1 MPKCNFNK
9 VAKQLYSNHIS
20 ARVFSCGNVNLL
32 HICRTTFP
40 KNTFGGLLLS
50 LPCLIK
56 MINDSP
62 QARKFFKRKIEA
74 LQYPIFLEFAKL
86 RASRAF
92 APSCLRAP
100 YVPLC
105 FCTLRALL
113 THLIF
118 APGVPFSLALHALF
132 VCLKGDTKL
141 HCTHYSCEVIILFN
155 TSLHKS
161 AFSNDSFGKLVFFVF
176 LRFLRCFELNSI

>member
-105 FCTLRALL
+105 FRTLRALL

-118 APGVPFSLALHALF
+118 APGVPFHSPCTPYLCVLKEIRNCIARIIRVRLLF
-132 VCLKGDTKL
+132 CSIRV
-141 HCTHYSCEVIILFN
+141 Y
-155 TSLHKS
+155 TSLH
-161 AFSNDSFGKLVFFVF
+161 F
-176 LRFLRCFELNSI
+176 LPILLGN

>member
-1 MPKCNFNK
+1 MQQIYLRTLMPKCNFNK

-92 APSCLRAP
+92 VPS
-100 YVPLC
+100 
-105 FCTLRALL
+105 CTLRAFVLSHLTCL
-113 THLIF
+113 THAPYFRAWRAFFTRLARLIC
-118 APGVPFSLALHALF
+118 VS
-132 VCLKGDTKL
+132 
-141 HCTHYSCEVIILFN
+141 
-155 TSLHKS
+155 
-161 AFSNDSFGKLVFFVF
+161 
-176 LRFLRCFELNSI
+176 